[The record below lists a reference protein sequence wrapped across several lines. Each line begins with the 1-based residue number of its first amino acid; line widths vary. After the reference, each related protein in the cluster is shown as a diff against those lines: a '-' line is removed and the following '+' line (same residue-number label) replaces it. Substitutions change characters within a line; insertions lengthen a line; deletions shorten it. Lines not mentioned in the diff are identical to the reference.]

1 MKNEGPERGPARP
14 SGAGDNYC
22 SRVSKQRSVPWRHQ
36 IISLIRGTVIII
48 QSNKALGALGPARA
62 TVLVA
67 SMLLGLYRP
76 RLMRS
81 TRGYLMKRLLDPG
94 QNALA
99 PPSLGF
105 PTLPFFPL
113 FFQLSLSSPTG
124 YTSTKRV
131 KRESERG
138 TRERMR
144 IWFMRILPSRLGVS
158 AKSSPFG

>member
-99 PPSLGF
+99 PPSLASQVS
-105 PTLPFFPL
+105 PPFH
-113 FFQLSLSSPTG
+113 
-124 YTSTKRV
+124 
-131 KRESERG
+131 
-138 TRERMR
+138 
-144 IWFMRILPSRLGVS
+144 
-158 AKSSPFG
+158 SSPFFFSYLFLHRPDIHLLNALNAKASEALERGCESGS

>member
-22 SRVSKQRSVPWRHQ
+22 SRVSKQRCVPWRHQ

-99 PPSLGF
+99 PPSLASQVS
-105 PTLPFFPL
+105 PPFH
-113 FFQLSLSSPTG
+113 
-124 YTSTKRV
+124 
-131 KRESERG
+131 
-138 TRERMR
+138 
-144 IWFMRILPSRLGVS
+144 
-158 AKSSPFG
+158 SSPFFSYLFLHRPDIHLLNALNAKAGEALERGCESGS

>member
-99 PPSLGF
+99 PPSLASQVSPPF
-105 PTLPFFPL
+105 PFFPFFFSYL
-113 FFQLSLSSPTG
+113 FLHRPDIHLLNALNAKASEAL
-124 YTSTKRV
+124 
-131 KRESERG
+131 ERG
-138 TRERMR
+138 CE
-144 IWFMRILPSRLGVS
+144 SGS
-158 AKSSPFG
+158 